1 MPRSRFS
8 WRFMESKESNVS
20 SHSVKKLSP
29 SVVMLH
35 GAQQHASEAVRPHL
49 GGWDRAILTSP
60 SSSDRTPCHRMP
72 SRSSSWQSAG
82 VQAVQTPDA
91 RPAAAF
97 CTNHNGLH
105 LGGAPGKLFGYATNV
120 HWCVVATTPGK
131 DRPGRDPAPISTRA
145 PALPLGG
152 CPRILS
158 ANGQPIQQRE
168 HAFRVQLRPCSGL
181 HAQRC
186 LAPARPRRL
195 QLRTRQFVPSAVGGG
210 LLCAAR
216 HA

>member
-1 MPRSRFS
+1 
-8 WRFMESKESNVS
+8 
-20 SHSVKKLSP
+20 
-29 SVVMLH
+29 
-35 GAQQHASEAVRPHL
+35 
-49 GGWDRAILTSP
+49 
-60 SSSDRTPCHRMP
+60 MP
-72 SRSSSWQSAG
+72 SRSSSWQSAC

-105 LGGAPGKLFGYATNV
+105 LGGAAGKLFGYATNV

-158 ANGQPIQQRE
+158 ASVQPIQQRE
-168 HAFRVQLRPCSGL
+168 HAVRVQLHPCSGL

-216 HA
+216 HAGVYLWTKHHCLPHATAPCCQQRSAARSAPALAAPSVPRFFTSHHSPLQWPLASTNPGHLLRGTYGAR